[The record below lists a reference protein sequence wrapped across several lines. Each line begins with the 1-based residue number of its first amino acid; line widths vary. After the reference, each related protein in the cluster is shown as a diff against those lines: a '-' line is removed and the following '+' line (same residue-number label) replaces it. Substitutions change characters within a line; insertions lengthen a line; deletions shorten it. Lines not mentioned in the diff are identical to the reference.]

1 LVKNDV
7 MQINLYEAKTRLSE
21 LVEAASKGKAVTIG
35 KAGKPLAKL
44 GPLELPRRRIKLGL
58 MRGGIRI
65 ARDFDAPLPED
76 VLDAFAGKRRP

>member
-1 LVKNDV
+1 

-21 LVEAASKGKAVTIG
+21 LVEAASKGKVVTIC

-44 GPLELPRRRIKLGL
+44 GPLDSPRRRIKLGL

-65 ARDFDAPLPED
+65 ARDFDAPLPEG
-76 VLDAFAGKRRP
+76 VLDAFAAKRKP